1 MNLKSWIAFHIWK
14 KIFVNLSLLV
24 TETMSKGAGGLWVHL
39 LWDRIWVHGFH
50 ESMFKQD
57 DWNQIGW
64 KFTKSVSICDAV
76 FPLWQMGAH
85 ISSGRK
91 SSEIVASVFLMAT
104 HFVPRRPDSFN
115 MKLLLRCFISGVT
128 FVFFQAAPCLDIVR
142 LSWVDQ
148 TRIRLHKCV
157 LFAYCLG
164 LGYIPLMS
172 LSERFGLTVCLSFFL
187 HTDFP
192 HTNLEE
198 KRHKFR

>member
-1 MNLKSWIAFHIWK
+1 MEIDCSKDIYSGEKSLRLQQFLLTWPIRTPESWIAFHIWK
-14 KIFVNLSLLV
+14 KILVNQFLIV
-24 TETMSKGAGGLWVHL
+24 TETMSKGAKGLWVHL

-50 ESMFKQD
+50 ESIFKQD

-128 FVFFQAAPCLDIVR
+128 FVFSKQHLVST
-142 LSWVDQ
+142 L
-148 TRIRLHKCV
+148 
-157 LFAYCLG
+157 YG
-164 LGYIPLMS
+164 
-172 LSERFGLTVCLSFFL
+172 
-187 HTDFP
+187 FP
-192 HTNLEE
+192 E
-198 KRHKFR
+198 